1 MFKKSPTNHFKSMV
15 TGVSSYDD
23 GNVMG
28 ITTYHGHG
36 KCHGHVHSHTYNNH
50 QSLHS
55 STVGSL
61 SSSSASGFSN
71 YNINNQQLSGLCYY
85 NYFSLPTVDIIYNKD
100 GDYIPLRLK
109 CTLNETTTLPYISSS
124 IYSHLCDIKE
134 QIEKYQESWDN
145 IKKFTNPYEFI
156 HTNISGSKTNIS
168 KLRPLS
174 RSFYKMVEIVLS
186 IKLLDEYSDTIK
198 CEPDYNSGIRTFH
211 LAEGPGGFIEAI
223 SYLRGLE
230 YAKIKKQTSNV
241 QESSIPKLS
250 PNVQILKRNT
260 ELHDEFM
267 KELEHNKIS
276 KRIFERKNGNGNG
289 NGNLHNNDSLTLQQT
304 QTMHGVAK
312 VYTGTGAGPVAGIT
326 SQHEIYGND
335 RYYGMTLVNDDPICP
350 GWKKTK
356 TFLEANPN
364 VIIETGQ
371 DKTGNLLSLNNFRHC
386 ASLYRNKM
394 DIITADGGFDF
405 SVDFNNQENI
415 ASRLILAEVFYAL
428 ALQKK
433 GGSFILK
440 IFDIFHKPT
449 VDIMYMLSYYYS
461 NVSVMKPY
469 TSRIANS
476 EKYIICQGFKLDDS
490 TALIEQ
496 ISEFFPSFVEPLHE
510 LAVGDVHDKDN
521 DNDNKHGHDD
531 AQSTQKQIVSLLERN
546 HDLFYLNKIEE
557 MNAILTFQ
565 QIENISSTLSIITS
579 HKNTEKIE
587 QYKKQNILKCIAWC
601 EKYNI
606 PYFKQTSAIPGGNI
620 FLHRA

>member
-1 MFKKSPTNHFKSMV
+1 MFKKSPTNHFNSYC
-15 TGVSSYDD
+15 TDDGVSTAQLF
-23 GNVMG
+23 N
-28 ITTYHGHG
+28 G
-36 KCHGHVHSHTYNNH
+36 KGHSHAYCNH
-50 QSLHS
+50 TSTAAPLS
-55 STVGSL
+55 SSL
-61 SSSSASGFSN
+61 SSSHTSSFSN
-71 YNINNQQLSGLCYY
+71 YNNNNNINHQQILGLCYY
-85 NYFSLPTVDIIYNKD
+85 NCFSLPTVDMLYDKT
-100 GDYIPLRLK
+100 GKYIPLNLK
-109 CTLNETTTLPYISSS
+109 CTLNDKTTQFNPYISYS
-124 IYSHLCDIKE
+124 IYSHLCDIKQ
-134 QIEKYQESWDN
+134 QIEQYQESWDN
-145 IKKFTNPYEFI
+145 MKKFTNPYEFI
-156 HTNISGSKTNIS
+156 HTNIAGSKTNIS

-174 RSFYKMVEIVLS
+174 RSFYKMIEMVVGM
-186 IKLLDEYSDTIK
+186 KLLDEYSHTIK

-230 YAKIKKQTSNV
+230 YAGKKTKQSHTTI
-241 QESSIPKLS
+241 QDSSQDTPVSSLS

-260 ELHDEFM
+260 EFHDEYM
-267 KELEHNKIS
+267 KEIEHNKLS
-276 KRIFERKNGNGNG
+276 KRIFERKSFTDT
-289 NGNLHNNDSLTLQQT
+289 NNDTT
-304 QTMHGVAK
+304 KGVSSGVGFCSGHTK
-312 VYTGTGAGPVAGIT
+312 QSSNI
-326 SQHEIYGND
+326 SQYEIYGND

-356 TFLEANPN
+356 TFLDTNPN

-371 DKTGNLLSLNNFRHC
+371 DKTGNLLSLINFQHC
-386 ASLYRNKM
+386 ASTYRNKM

-449 VDIMYMLSYYYS
+449 VDIMYILSYYYS

-476 EKYIICQGFKLDDS
+476 EKYIICHGFKLDDS
-490 TALIEQ
+490 SALIEQ
-496 ISEFFPSFVEPLHE
+496 ISAFFPSFVEP
-510 LAVGDVHDKDN
+510 AAGDVRDKDN
-521 DNDNKHGHDD
+521 IHDD
-531 AQSTQKQIVSLLERN
+531 MQSTQQQIISLLERN
-546 HDLFYLNKIEE
+546 HDLYYLNKIEE

-606 PYFKQTSAIPGGNI
+606 PYFKQTTSIPGGNI